1 MRLYP
6 SLLRLI
12 FHPGYR
18 VPFLLRIIRRSEFR
32 IRILIRISNIRNF
45 IPDFLRLKHFKKVK
59 NVNLAPNERIIG
71 WLCNKEGKGERWKWG
86 IGEIR
91 PESRYIYITR
101 GIDSGRVNFLVAF
114 CQPPRVLPIQRNL
127 TGVGCDRG
135 VAPLSSFYLLSPL
148 GKSFLIRKIWR
159 GTFRKNVRM
168 VLCKYYYLSS
178 LLYVKDPYIYAV
190 NRIIRRDRI
199 WYWNW
204 AFSLNWD
211 CKSFKSQDPHF
222 SLLNIF
228 FLLFLIQSI
237 PKYHLFI
244 SSLI

>member
-1 MRLYP
+1 MIKDLDEIGVHWLSAALSLP
-6 SLLRLI
+6 SSSHLPSWVSCSLSTLD
-12 FHPGYR
+12 HPKKW
-18 VPFLLRIIRRSEFR
+18 
-32 IRILIRISNIRNF
+32 ISNSNSH
-45 IPDFLRLKHFKKVK
+45 PDIEYSKFYSRFFFKKVK
-59 NVNLAPNERIIG
+59 NVKLAPNERIIG

-168 VLCKYYYLSS
+168 VLCKHYYLSS

-190 NRIIRRDRI
+190 NRIIRRD
-199 WYWNW
+199 
-204 AFSLNWD
+204 FF
-211 CKSFKSQDPHF
+211 FK
-222 SLLNIF
+222 LRL
-228 FLLFLIQSI
+228 
-237 PKYHLFI
+237 
-244 SSLI
+244 